1 MDLPQKAAIFGVTG
15 FIGRGLPRLLAAQG
29 IATTGFSRR
38 ATGQVDGVSAWRGV
52 DPIDLSGHSMV
63 INLAGESIASR
74 WTESN
79 RRRFHESRVGL
90 TRRLVE
96 SIRALPAGERP
107 KVLVNGSAI
116 GIYGDRGDEILTET
130 STLGH
135 GYLADLCR
143 EWEDAA
149 LEAEALGVRVVL
161 LRTGI
166 VLGRGGEAFERL
178 LKVFRCGIGGR
189 LGSGKQW
196 MPWIH
201 VDDIRRMIVRAL
213 QSEGLHGPI
222 HGVAPTPE
230 RNIDFTRKLASALH
244 RPAIFPVPG
253 VALKLALGGFG
264 GALLE
269 GQRAL
274 PQAMQADGFAFECPT
289 LEQALGELLKSRV
302 SPP

>member
-1 MDLPQKAAIFGVTG
+1 MDLSRKAAIVGVTG

-90 TRRLVE
+90 TQRVVE
-96 SIRALPAGERP
+96 SIRALPSGERP
-107 KVLVNGSAI
+107 KVLINGSAI

-130 STLGH
+130 SALGQ

-143 EWEDAA
+143 EWEQAA
-149 LEAEALGVRVVL
+149 LEAEALGVRVLL

-178 LKVFRCGIGGR
+178 LKVFRYGIGGR

-201 VDDIRRMIVRAL
+201 VDDIRRMIVHAL
-213 QSEGLHGPI
+213 QSEGLQGPI

-230 RNIDFTRKLASALH
+230 RNADFTRKLASALH

-289 LEQALGELLKSRV
+289 LEQALGELLKSRP